1 MNYFYDGQIRRYITQ
16 FMRLMSNFA
25 YKDATGKLTQ
35 IPVRYGDVN
44 RQVAQILK
52 KNSENVVPSA
62 PFIAC
67 YIKDFRYDQ
76 TRLQDPSFVSNVNIR
91 ERDIDEFGNLINQQ
105 GNNYTVERIMPSPYK
120 LTFAADIWASNTDQ
134 KLQII
139 EQIAMIFNPSLDLQT
154 TDNYI
159 DWTSLTTLR
168 LTDQGNWA
176 SRPIPQGVEQDID
189 ISTMVFETPIWIT
202 PPAKVKQLNI
212 ITKIITSVF
221 TADAEQ
227 FATLEDG
234 YAHQIFGTPD
244 ASITVSIGDFEL
256 LVIDGVA
263 SLVNPGSDG
272 SNPDT
277 INSWLR
283 ILDLYPGK
291 FTAGLSQIR
300 LTQPNG
306 NEIVAYIT
314 LDPNN
319 ETRMLLNY
327 DNDTVPGNTIVDGR
341 GTIDAIVNPE
351 TFNPKTKVAGT
362 RYLILED
369 IMSEATIGPEAWL
382 NANGSGFTAHAND
395 IVQWDGTAWSVIFS
409 SANVSTVTYITN
421 SYTGIQYKWDGIS
434 WSKSFEGIYSNAL
447 WRLIL

>member
-1 MNYFYDGQIRRYITQ
+1 
-16 FMRLMSNFA
+16 MSNFA

-76 TRLQDPSFVSNVNIR
+76 TRLQDPSFVSSVNIR
-91 ERDIDEFGNLINQQ
+91 ERDVDQFGNLINQQ

-168 LTDQGNWA
+168 LTDQGNWS

-227 FATLEDG
+227 FASLEDG

-244 ASITVSIGDFEL
+244 ASVTVSIGNFEL
-256 LVIDGVA
+256 LVLDGVA

-272 SNPDT
+272 TNPDT

-306 NEIVAYIT
+306 NEIVTYIT

-319 ETRMLLNY
+319 ETRMLLTY
-327 DNDTVPGNTIVDGR
+327 DTDTVPANTILDGR

-351 TFNPKTKVAGT
+351 TFNPKSKVAGT

-369 IMSEATIGPEAWL
+369 ITSVATIGPEAWL

-395 IVQWDGTAWSVIFS
+395 VVEWNGSAWSVVFS
-409 SANVSTVTYITN
+409 SANVSEVTYITN
-421 SYTGIQYKWDGIS
+421 SYTGIQYKWDGTS
-434 WSKSFEGIYSNAL
+434 WSKSFEGIYNNAL